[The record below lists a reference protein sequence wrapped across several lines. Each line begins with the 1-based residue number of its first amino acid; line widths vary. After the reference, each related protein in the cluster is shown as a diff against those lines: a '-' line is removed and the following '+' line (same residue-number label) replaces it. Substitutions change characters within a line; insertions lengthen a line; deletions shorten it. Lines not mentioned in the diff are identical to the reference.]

1 MATAWTKWPPL
12 TRTIARMEGDEV
24 TVTDFRRLYERVYG
38 DVIDEDGAREVVRRL
53 LRLYQLLL
61 RRPPT

>member
-1 MATAWTKWPPL
+1 
-12 TRTIARMEGDEV
+12 MEGDEV